1 MKNNWFGLLVAILL
15 SGGMAIAQG
24 TPDDYKRA
32 FGIYQKYSD
41 KVMYSGVTPQWIAG
55 THLFWYVRNTPEGE
69 KYVITNADK
78 KSRTPLFEN
87 QKLADQLAKASGKE
101 VNPRKLSLAAC
112 RVNASLDT
120 VRFVFNQTNWSYAV
134 RKNTLKNEG
143 TVPNRA
149 KERHWMERDEE
160 KTSAP
165 VLSPDGKRV
174 AFIKN
179 DNIYVKELITGK
191 ETPLSIDGTLGN
203 YYSAYIQ
210 WSPDSKRVV
219 SAKIRPV
226 EKRFVY
232 YVESSPTD
240 QLQPKLHKQE
250 YCKPGDELPFKV
262 PCIFEV
268 ETGKSVIP
276 TTDLFPQQYDIT
288 TIRWDS
294 DSRAVTFEYNQRGHQ
309 LYRVLELSAETGNV
323 RPLIEESS
331 PTFVNYSRH
340 FRHDLTNG
348 KEIIWMSER
357 DNWNHLY
364 LYNRQTAQVDH
375 QITRGKW
382 YVREVLRVDE
392 EKKLIYFSANGM
404 VANEDPYLLRYYRIG
419 FDGNNLTCLTP
430 EEGMHTVWFS
440 ADMKYLVDVYS
451 KVDQAPV
458 AVLRSGDDG
467 RILMP
472 LETADISRLVSEGW
486 KAPEVFAAK
495 GRDGQTDIW
504 GMIVRPSHFD
514 PNKKYPVIE
523 YIYAGPGS
531 HYVPK
536 SFYSAFYN
544 MTGLAELGFIVV
556 QIDGMGTSFRS
567 KAFEDVCYKNLKDAG
582 FPDRKA
588 WIKAASVRYPYM
600 DIERVGIFGASA
612 GGQESTSAVLLHPDF
627 YKAAY
632 SSCGCHDN
640 RMDKIWWNEQ
650 WLGYPIGDQYKDGS
664 NVENAHLLTRPL
676 MLVVG
681 EMDDNVDPASTMQ
694 VVNALVKANKDFEL
708 VVLPGVGHTMG
719 EKYGEHKR
727 YDFFVK
733 HLLGVEVPKWELFK

>member
-430 EEGMHTVWFS
+430 EEGMHTAWFS

>member
-288 TIRWDS
+288 AIRWDS

-375 QITRGKW
+375 QITRGEW

-430 EEGMHTVWFS
+430 EEGMHTAWFS

>member
-375 QITRGKW
+375 QITRGEW

-430 EEGMHTVWFS
+430 EEGMHTAWFS